1 MTSPYPEGFKSV
13 TGSYVQCE
21 SCKANKK
28 STKDCQRCI
37 AKTKQEKSLK
47 QIRDLKNI
55 MDRNKEE
62 IYGLK
67 IENQDY
73 EEQIEIIQ
81 DENEINKRQITE
93 NEERINRNILQ
104 ITQNRDELNFLEQAL
119 YNRTML
125 STYNYVDVDIVT
137 QKIEA
142 LKIENKHYEEQIE
155 IFQDENEI
163 NKRRITENE
172 QNIKRNTVQIKKN
185 TDRINLIELSLYND
199 QLILD
204 IERLESKYGPEVL
217 SDDVRIHDGKF
228 NGKPAT
234 LETHCTI
241 VRVTGH
247 LDVYFGHVTL
257 VISRVNDTD
266 YTWHYGVKTR
276 DALPDQLN
284 RKYWQTYVAGQTKY
298 DAGKTRVSN
307 FGKFKK
313 IKQDITLL
321 DMMKS
326 HFEDCITFF
335 YRKKEWPPNQIW
347 DEKYNVF
354 SGEPADV
361 TLQRLKQFKL
371 DEDTLMKGLKTSQHT
386 IELTTQQIEH
396 QRLVEQEIE
405 QRKEEEEYIKTEQAR
420 KQQLRM
426 ENLRIMEQLKED
438 KRKRK
443 LAAAAFNATENV
455 LKAEAAAADSAK
467 GKAAAATALAAAET
481 AKAAA
486 ETAKA
491 AAEAL
496 SKTKA
501 AEAALAKKAAEAEA
515 ELAKK
520 AEDDA
525 ISLLLKRALVQ
536 SNLERARLEQAEEAA
551 IREKPTLNIPL
562 MVSKSKSRE
571 VLDSRRN
578 ARTMIGYYQKL
589 IDKVY
594 IRYTDL
600 KNITSVTDFN
610 TEYDKFK
617 LYCIYVSKYYKKV
630 KEFPNTKDPNFMK
643 ENVIVNEDLKLI
655 ISEQEKALKFF
666 ENKAGRDSLR
676 SITDIIIEK
685 YCKTIAD
692 YVTQSQEFIRSKE
705 SMKDIEKASK
715 INRSLVT
722 YKNELEKIARYFGEK
737 MSSRPTTVSIPTI
750 EIIEQTIRILDRY
763 LTYFSSFSQS

>member
-28 STKDCQRCI
+28 YTKDCQRCI

-47 QIRDLKNI
+47 QRRDLKNI

-62 IYGLK
+62 IYELK
-67 IENQDY
+67 IENQEY
-73 EEQIEIIQ
+73 EKQIEIIQ

-104 ITQNRDELNFLEQAL
+104 ITQNRDELDFLELDL

-125 STYNYVDVDIVT
+125 STYNYVDLDIVRH
-137 QKIEA
+137 KIEA
-142 LKIENKHYEEQIE
+142 LKIENKHYEKQIE
-155 IFQDENEI
+155 IIQDANEI

-172 QNIKRNTVQIKKN
+172 QNIKRNTVQINKN

-204 IERLESKYGPEVL
+204 IESLESKYGPELL

-276 DALPDQLN
+276 GALPDQLN
-284 RKYWQTYVAGQTKY
+284 REYWQTYYKGQTKY

-313 IKQDITLL
+313 IKQEDITLL
-321 DMMKS
+321 DMMKN

-354 SGEPADV
+354 DGEPADV
-361 TLQRLKQFKL
+361 TLQRLKQLKL
-371 DEDTLMKGLKTSQHT
+371 DEDTMMKGLKSSQHT
-386 IELTTQQIEH
+386 IELNTQQIEH

-405 QRKEEEEYIKTEQAR
+405 QRKEQEEYIKTEQAR

-426 ENLRIMEQLKED
+426 ENLRIMEQQKAD

-443 LAAAAFNATENV
+443 LIAAAFNARENV

-467 GKAAAATALAAAET
+467 GKAEAALAKAAAET

-491 AAEAL
+491 AAEAETKAL

-501 AEAALAKKAAEAEA
+501 AEDALAKKAAEAEA

-520 AEDDA
+520 VKDDA
-525 ISLLLKRALVQ
+525 NSFVLKRALVQ
-536 SNLERARLEQAEEAA
+536 SKVERARLEQAQEAA
-551 IREKPTLNIPL
+551 IREKPTLKVPL
-562 MVSKSKSRE
+562 IDSKLTSRVKGE
-571 VLDSRRN
+571 SRRE
-578 ARTMIGYYQKL
+578 ARSIIAYYQKL
-589 IDKVY
+589 IDLVY
-594 IRYTDL
+594 DKYTDFQ
-600 KNITSVTDFN
+600 KITSVTDFN

-617 LYCIYVSKYYKKV
+617 LYFKNVIEFEKKV
-630 KEFPNTKDPNFMK
+630 TELPNIENTKLL
-643 ENVIVNEDLKLI
+643 EGDLGLVLL
-655 ISEQEKALKFF
+655 EQEKTLKFL
-666 ENKAGRDSLR
+666 KIKRDPDR
-676 SITDIIIEK
+676 MYIITDTIIEK
-685 YCKTIAD
+685 YCKTILD
-692 YVTQSQEFIRSKE
+692 YLTQAQEFLRSKE
-705 SMKDIEKASK
+705 SMKELEIASK
-715 INRSLVT
+715 INTSFVEYKDHIKQLSSLFD
-722 YKNELEKIARYFGEK
+722 KI
-737 MSSRPTTVSIPTI
+737 MSVPTRQ
-750 EIIEQTIRILDRY
+750 IIEETIRVLDLY
-763 LTYFSSFSQS
+763 IKT

>member
-1 MTSPYPEGFKSV
+1 MFKKILYNKMTSPYPEGFKSV
-13 TGSYVQCE
+13 TGSYAQCE

-28 STKDCQRCI
+28 HTKDCQRCI
-37 AKTKQEKSLK
+37 AKTKQDKSLK
-47 QIRDLKNI
+47 QRQTLKNI
-55 MDRNKEE
+55 MDRKKEE
-62 IYGLK
+62 IDSLK

-73 EEQIEIIQ
+73 QEQIEIIQ
-81 DENEINKRQITE
+81 QQNEINKRYITE
-93 NEERINRNILQ
+93 NEDKINRNILQ
-104 ITQNRDELNFLEQAL
+104 ITQNSNDLDFLEQAL
-119 YNRTML
+119 YNRTMFPDL
-125 STYNYVDVDIVT
+125 STYNYVDLDIVT

-155 IFQDENEI
+155 IIQDENEI

-172 QNIKRNTVQIKKN
+172 QNIKRNTVQINKN
-185 TDRINLIELSLYND
+185 TDRINFIELSLYND

-204 IERLESKYGPEVL
+204 IESLESKYGPEVL

-284 RKYWQTYVAGQTKY
+284 REYWQTYYKGQTKY

-354 SGEPADV
+354 GSEPADV
-361 TLQRLKQFKL
+361 TLQRLKQLKL
-371 DEDTLMKGLKTSQHT
+371 DEDTMMKGLKSRQHT
-386 IELTTQQIEH
+386 VELTAQQIEQ

-426 ENLRIMEQLKED
+426 ENLRIMEQQKAD
-438 KRKRK
+438 KRDQK
-443 LAAAAFNATENV
+443 LRNAAIKATEKV

-467 GKAAAATALAAAET
+467 GKAEAALAKAAAEI

-486 ETAKA
+486 ETAAA
-491 AAEAL
+491 AAEAEAKAL

-501 AEAALAKKAAEAEA
+501 AEAASAKKAAEAEA

-525 ISLLLKRALVQ
+525 LSLLLKRALVQ
-536 SNLERARLEQAEEAA
+536 SKLERARLEQAEEAA
-551 IREKPTLNIPL
+551 IREKPTLKAPL
-562 MVSKSKSRE
+562 IDIKFKSRVQGE
-571 VLDSRRN
+571 SRRE
-578 ARTMIGYYQKL
+578 ARGIIAYYQKV
-589 IDKVY
+589 IDLVY
-594 IRYTDL
+594 DKYTDFQ
-600 KNITSVTDFN
+600 KITSVTDFN

-617 LYCIYVSKYYKKV
+617 LYFKNVIEAEKKV
-630 KEFPNTKDPNFMK
+630 TEVPNIENTKLL
-643 ENVIVNEDLKLI
+643 EGDLGLVLLA
-655 ISEQEKALKFF
+655 QEKTLKFL
-666 ENKAGRDSLR
+666 NIKRDPDR
-676 SITDIIIEK
+676 MDIIIDIIIEK
-685 YCKTIAD
+685 YCKTILD
-692 YVTQSQEFIRSKE
+692 FVTQSQEFLRSKE
-705 SMKDIEKASK
+705 SM
-715 INRSLVT
+715 
-722 YKNELEKIARYFGEK
+722 NELEIA
-737 MSSRPTTVSIPTI
+737 SRIDTSLKFVLSIKQILISFDKTISVPTRQ
-750 EIIEQTIRILDRY
+750 IIEQTIRILDRY
-763 LTYFSSFSQS
+763 ITT